1 MVGDATQPQ
10 HALGQ
15 HLVGVLRGVGHNV
28 EDVLH
33 EGQRDLR
40 DEDLRAHGHSGY
52 RVCTTVF
59 IPNGDYVMI
68 VDTLEREE
76 IQQ

>member
-1 MVGDATQPQ
+1 MRQLPMRVLVDVTTLTTNVPSGDDETARRM
-10 HALGQ
+10 AKLA
-15 HLVGVLRGVGHNV
+15 
-28 EDVLH
+28 D
-33 EGQRDLR
+33 R
-40 DEDLRAHGHSGY
+40 DEDLGAHGHPGY
-52 RVCTTVF
+52 RVCTTFV

>member
-1 MVGDATQPQ
+1 MVTLTPAPTNVPSGDDETGRRMAKL
-10 HALGQ
+10 AA
-15 HLVGVLRGVGHNV
+15 
-28 EDVLH
+28 
-33 EGQRDLR
+33 R

-52 RVCTTVF
+52 RVCTTVV

>member
-1 MVGDATQPQ
+1 MAKL
-10 HALGQ
+10 AA
-15 HLVGVLRGVGHNV
+15 
-28 EDVLH
+28 
-33 EGQRDLR
+33 R

-52 RVCTTVF
+52 RVCATVV